1 MDRKKVKNLIL
12 ESADNILDEAT
23 VEKLVLL
30 NEEFIEQRVD
40 EKTQEYKE
48 TIDLLE
54 STIEEN
60 QEKYEAELQEAVN
73 TLIEKELE
81 QEDSEDE
88 EEDDE
93 DEDSE
98 AEEELKEAV
107 NRIIELEILLIEKE
121 EQEDDEDDDEDE
133 DDESDDEDDD
143 EEQEDDDE
151 DDEDEEKEEL
161 KEQVQILTA
170 ELEYVKKMG
179 ILVEMLNNDNTLSDN
194 QKDLVISNATKLEM
208 ETLTQFEDEVR
219 EIMKQ
224 IKTKG
229 KLYESK
235 QNKYSDDDEEVLI
248 TESTKKVVK
257 VAPLMKESKASI
269 EPTFIDYSG
278 LL

>member
-1 MDRKKVKNLIL
+1 M
-12 ESADNILDEAT
+12 
-23 VEKLVLL
+23 
-30 NEEFIEQRVD
+30 
-40 EKTQEYKE
+40 
-48 TIDLLE
+48 
-54 STIEEN
+54 EEN
-60 QEKYEAELQEAVN
+60 KEKYEEEIQEAVN

-81 QEDSEDE
+81 KE
-88 EEDDE
+88 ESDD
-93 DEDSE
+93 
-98 AEEELKEAV
+98 EELKEAV

-121 EQEDDEDDDEDE
+121 EQEDDDDDEDDEDESDDEDE
-133 DDESDDEDDD
+133 DDEDESDDE
-143 EEQEDDDE
+143 DE

-179 ILVEMLNNDNTLSDN
+179 ILVEMLNNDVTLSDN

-208 ETLTQFEDEVR
+208 KTLTQFEDEVR

-269 EPTFIDYSG
+269 EPIFIDYSG

>member
-48 TIDLLE
+48 KIDLLE

-81 QEDSEDE
+81 QEDDD
-88 EEDDE
+88 DDE

-121 EQEDDEDDDEDE
+121 EQEDDDEDEDE
-133 DDESDDEDDD
+133 DDEDESDDE
-143 EEQEDDDE
+143 DE

-179 ILVEMLNNDNTLSDN
+179 ILVEMLNNDVTLSDN

-235 QNKYSDDDEEVLI
+235 QNKYSDDNEEVLI